1 MTFFSL
7 SVVYFFPVMMIEL
20 PYAELAA
27 ISIWTLTLIVW
38 YGVFIG
44 YRMRSAAKQDREP
57 SSGEAMRV

>member
-1 MTFFSL
+1 
-7 SVVYFFPVMMIEL
+7 MMIEL